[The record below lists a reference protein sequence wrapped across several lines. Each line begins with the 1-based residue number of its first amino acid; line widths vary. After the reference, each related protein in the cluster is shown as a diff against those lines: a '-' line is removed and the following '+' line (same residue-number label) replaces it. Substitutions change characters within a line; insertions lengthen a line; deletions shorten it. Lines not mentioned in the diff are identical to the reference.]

1 MKAESLIAVHSLLS
15 HSRANGPGTRSVIWV
30 QGCSIGCGGC
40 FNPSTHE
47 TGSSESKTPAIDL
60 FSWILSNGV
69 DGITITGGEPFQQ
82 LPNILGLSRDVKK
95 AGLTSIALTGYTL
108 KQVFTLADREQLED
122 SFDVVVA
129 GPYRQSLHSAQAL
142 RGSTNKDFLFLSDAY
157 TLKDFEEL
165 PECEV
170 VIEPNGSV
178 IVTGINVP
186 TISEEGDK
194 RVIF

>member
-1 MKAESLIAVHSLLS
+1 M
-15 HSRANGPGTRSVIWV
+15 
-30 QGCSIGCGGC
+30 
-40 FNPSTHE
+40 
-47 TGSSESKTPAIDL
+47 

-82 LPNILGLSRDVKK
+82 LPNILGLSREVRK

-108 KQVFTLADREQLED
+108 KQVLALVDTQLLED
-122 SFDVVVA
+122 SFDVVIA

-142 RGSTNKDFLFLSDAY
+142 RGSTNKDFLFLSEAY

-170 VIEPNGSV
+170 VIEPNGSL

-186 TISEEGDK
+186 TFSGEGNK